1 MNSVMERIYAK
12 AREAKL
18 TICLPEAEDVRT
30 LQAAEMV
37 NKEGLAKII
46 LIQKEELI
54 EKAQKECG
62 ADISGCTIIDPTK
75 SPDYDRYVAEFCKM
89 REKKGMT
96 MEKAAQMIAQ
106 PLYFGCMMVNDGKAD
121 GQVSGASHS
130 TADTIRPAL
139 QILKTAPGCQCVS
152 AFFLMIVP
160 DCPYGEN
167 GVFLYADCGLVIN
180 PTPAELAEIAIQSSI
195 TMEKLCGIDPK
206 VAMLSLST
214 KGSAH
219 DPIIDKVIEGYN
231 IAKERCP
238 ELCIDGELQADAALV
253 EKVGQLKSPGSPVAG
268 KANVLI
274 FPDLQAG
281 NIGYKLVQRLAGAE
295 AVGPIC
301 QGFKYPINDLS
312 RGCSVEDIVSVVA
325 ITVVQAQNL

>member
-1 MNSVMERIYAK
+1 MNVMEQIYAK

-37 NKEGLAKII
+37 MKEGLANII

-54 EKAQKECG
+54 EKALKESG
-62 ADISGCTIIDPTK
+62 ADISGCQIIDPTK

-96 MEKAAQMIAQ
+96 MEKAAETIAQ

-139 QILKTAPGCQCVS
+139 QILKTAPGCKCVS

-167 GVFLYADCGLVIN
+167 GVFIYADCGLVIN
-180 PTPAELAEIAIQSSI
+180 PNPDELAEIAIQSSI

-214 KGSAH
+214 KGSAK
-219 DPIIDKVIEGYN
+219 DPIIDKVIEATN

-238 ELCIDGELQADAALV
+238 DLCLDGELQADAALI
-253 EKVGQLKSPGSPVAG
+253 EAIGASKAPGSPVAG

-274 FPDLQAG
+274 FPDLNCG
-281 NIGYKLVQRLAGAE
+281 NIAYKLTERLAKAE
-295 AVGPIC
+295 AYGPVL
-301 QGFKYPINDLS
+301 QGIKKPVNDLS
-312 RGCSVEDIVSVVA
+312 RGCKASDIMNVVA
-325 ITVVQAQNL
+325 ITACQAIYTK